1 MTTSLAIL
9 LALTPVLAVLC
20 YTDCKLRR
28 LPNAITIP
36 LACAALV
43 WRLGYGGVE
52 LAMLGLGGGLVCF
65 LFLLI
70 PFLMKGVG
78 GGDLKMFFAV
88 GCAIGLKRV
97 AGFLLCT
104 SIAGVIL
111 AVVMIC
117 VGLADARRL
126 KHYANCIFNPK
137 YDRKAGRE
145 SLPPASDERV
155 RVPYGVAISLGTV
168 FTLVIETLLVRGG
181 AQ

>member
-9 LALTPVLAVLC
+9 LALAPALAVLC

-36 LACAALV
+36 LAAAALV

-52 LAMLGLGGGLVCF
+52 LALLGLGGGLVCF

-70 PFLMKGVG
+70 PVLMKGVG

-97 AGFLLCT
+97 AGFL
-104 SIAGVIL
+104 
-111 AVVMIC
+111 
-117 VGLADARRL
+117 
-126 KHYANCIFNPK
+126 
-137 YDRKAGRE
+137 
-145 SLPPASDERV
+145 
-155 RVPYGVAISLGTV
+155 
-168 FTLVIETLLVRGG
+168 
-181 AQ
+181 

>member
-9 LALTPVLAVLC
+9 LALTPALAVLC

-43 WRLGYGGVE
+43 WRLGYGGLE

-70 PFLMKGVG
+70 PFLMKGV
-78 GGDLKMFFAV
+78 
-88 GCAIGLKRV
+88 
-97 AGFLLCT
+97 LCT

-117 VGLADARRL
+117 IGLADTRRL
-126 KHYANCIFNPK
+126 KHYANCVFNPK

-145 SLPPASDERV
+145 ALPPASDERV

>member
-1 MTTSLAIL
+1 MTDSMAIL
-9 LALTPVLAVLC
+9 LAMSPVLAVLC

-28 LPNAITIP
+28 LPDKITLP
-36 LACAALV
+36 LACVALV
-43 WRLGYGGVE
+43 WRLGYGGVD
-52 LAMLGLGGGLVCF
+52 LALSGLGGGVVCF

-70 PFLMKGVG
+70 PVLLKGVG

-88 GCAIGLKRV
+88 GCAIGIKRV

-104 SIAGVIL
+104 SVAGLLL
-111 AVVMIC
+111 AIVMIC
-117 VGLADARRL
+117 IGLADTRRL

-145 SLPPASDERV
+145 SLPPASDERF
-155 RVPYGVAISLGTV
+155 RVPYGVAISLGTA
-168 FTLVIETLLVRGG
+168 FTLIIETLRVRGV